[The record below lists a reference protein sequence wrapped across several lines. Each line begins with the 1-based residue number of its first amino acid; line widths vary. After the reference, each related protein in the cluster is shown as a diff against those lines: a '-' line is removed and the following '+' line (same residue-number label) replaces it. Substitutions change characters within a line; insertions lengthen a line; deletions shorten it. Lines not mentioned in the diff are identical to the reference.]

1 MASTNQTTHYNLPVY
16 SGSDIASWTDTN
28 TPFADIDSAIY
39 TASQTA
45 SSAASDVSNLT
56 STVSNHT
63 TSISDINTD
72 ISALQLADTNMDTR
86 VGTIETTVGGHTTSI
101 ATNASNISSNANA
114 ISDIEEDITDVEST
128 NHASK
133 AYAVGD
139 TLIYDHDL
147 YEVTAA
153 ISSGDTLT
161 IGTNIVKTNVMEYRN
176 VKTKTLLY
184 TNPNPTDEQAAQ
196 DLITIS
202 NLLDYK
208 ELWVY
213 TKNSSVYS
221 SGYQL
226 TVIPLVFPG
235 NATLTATMMGILNI
249 VSTGGDLVLV
259 ARQLTIT
266 PSTGLIHISRGCNV
280 LDSSNYTTAVV
291 IEYIYGVK

>member
-16 SGSDIASWTDTN
+16 TGSDIASWTDTN

-39 TASQTA
+39 TAAQTA
-45 SSAASDVSNLT
+45 ASAASDVSNL
-56 STVSNHT
+56 SGTVSNHT
-63 TSISDINTD
+63 TSISNINTD

-86 VGTIETTVGGHTTSI
+86 VGAIETTVGGHTTSI
-101 ATNASNISSNANA
+101 ATNASNISSNTNA
-114 ISDIEEDITDVEST
+114 ISDIEGDITDVEST

-133 AYAVGD
+133 AYAIGD

-153 ISSGDTLT
+153 ISAGDTLAV
-161 IGTNIVKTNVMEYRN
+161 GTNIAKTSVMEYRN

-196 DLITIS
+196 DLVTIS

-213 TKNSSVYS
+213 TKNSSYYS
-221 SGYQL
+221 TDYQL
-226 TVIPLVFPG
+226 TVIPLVFQG
-235 NATLTATMMGILNI
+235 NATLKATMLGILNI
-249 VSTGGDLVLV
+249 ASTVGDLVL
-259 ARQLTIT
+259 AGRQLTIT
-266 PSTGLIHISRGCNV
+266 PTTGLIHISRGCSV
-280 LDSSNYTTAVV
+280 LDSANYNTGMAV
-291 IEYIYGVK
+291 EYIYGVK

>member
-39 TASQTA
+39 TAAQTA
-45 SSAASDVSNLT
+45 ASAASDVSNL
-56 STVSNHT
+56 SGTVSNHT

-153 ISSGDTLT
+153 ISIGDTLA
-161 IGTNIVKTNVMEYRN
+161 IGTNIVKTNIETLFQDLVRPQYISLTAAAGATITHNETYKIGKLVVVNIYVHLTQNVPVETNFVTGLPKGSAIYATGDVITGLHSNRLSVRN
-176 VKTKTLLY
+176 NIDGLSIIQGTTDASIQSLY
-184 TNPNPTDEQAAQ
+184 TDMNVSSLAGYFS
-196 DLITIS
+196 LS
-202 NLLDYK
+202 G
-208 ELWVY
+208 VY
-213 TKNSSVYS
+213 
-221 SGYQL
+221 
-226 TVIPLVFPG
+226 I
-235 NATLTATMMGILNI
+235 A
-249 VSTGGDLVLV
+249 
-259 ARQLTIT
+259 
-266 PSTGLIHISRGCNV
+266 
-280 LDSSNYTTAVV
+280 
-291 IEYIYGVK
+291 E